1 MRIILNATSLKAGIV
16 LLLEE
21 DLDKRCYEFFGCNAF
36 NCPAYK
42 AAVNCWLLSGTM
54 CHGDRSGCP
63 DGAAARECWLGRRVH
78 SHKLPAR
85 DYDEKMKACSDC
97 EFFSKIVLIPRMT
110 AGFRNGTHLGKKLR
124 LDGGTIHRALVMGQ
138 TIVDYSGKNLF
149 DLPIATVT
157 EFAMP
162 LKSQERMIGI
172 LYLAS
177 DEELRYERHHTEFFQ
192 LLAEVLSSGIFNSR
206 LYDDIER
213 SYLQTVGALTN
224 AIEAKDPYTKGH
236 TERVAKLSMR
246 MAEALGLSGQEKEHL
261 RFAALLHDVGKI
273 GIDLD
278 ILRKR
283 SALSEEE
290 TDEMRSHPGKGVQ
303 ILTPI
308 HFLKPVLSSI
318 RHHHEHYDGT
328 GYPLGLKGGEIPFK
342 ARILS
347 IADAWDA
354 MRSDRPYR
362 TALSLEE
369 AKRELLRHAGTQFD
383 PDIVDVLIR
392 CCLDPARDEAPPGPY
407 PSTP

>member
-1 MRIILNATSLKAGIV
+1 
-16 LLLEE
+16 
-21 DLDKRCYEFFGCNAF
+21 
-36 NCPAYK
+36 
-42 AAVNCWLLSGTM
+42 
-54 CHGDRSGCP
+54 
-63 DGAAARECWLGRRVH
+63 
-78 SHKLPAR
+78 
-85 DYDEKMKACSDC
+85 
-97 EFFSKIVLIPRMT
+97 
-110 AGFRNGTHLGKKLR
+110 
-124 LDGGTIHRALVMGQ
+124 
-138 TIVDYSGKNLF
+138 
-149 DLPIATVT
+149 
-157 EFAMP
+157 
-162 LKSQERMIGI
+162 
-172 LYLAS
+172 
-177 DEELRYERHHTEFFQ
+177 
-192 LLAEVLSSGIFNSR
+192 VLSSGIFNSR

-273 GIDLD
+273 GINRD
-278 ILRKR
+278 ILRKL
-283 SALSEEE
+283 SALNEEE

-362 TALSLEE
+362 AALSLEE